1 MAEQEQGCYPR
12 VNGEMLQSGA
22 FCNKI
27 ISLVGTVVSF
37 DGTILRVKAAD
48 GNVVMCAADE
58 VTATP
63 GTVIEAIGAVSEDGS
78 MAVSTV
84 FKHDN
89 YYGCS
94 LSMYPLGF
102 CIFAGILLTVH
113 NEVVSNTR
121 SIFDSCL
128 ALCNT

>member
-1 MAEQEQGCYPR
+1 MADQDQGCYPR

-37 DGTILRVKAAD
+37 DGTILRIKAAD

-84 FKHDN
+84 IRHDCGKSVN
-89 YYGCS
+89 
-94 LSMYPLGF
+94 LGF
-102 CIFAGILLTVH
+102 AFLQAVLIVF
-113 NEVVSNTR
+113 
-121 SIFDSCL
+121 
-128 ALCNT
+128 